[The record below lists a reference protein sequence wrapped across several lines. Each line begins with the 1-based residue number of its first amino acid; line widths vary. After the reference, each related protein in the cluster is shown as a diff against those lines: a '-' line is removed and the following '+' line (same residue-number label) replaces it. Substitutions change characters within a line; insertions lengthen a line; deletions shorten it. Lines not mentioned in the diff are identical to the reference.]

1 VVSKGSET
9 ILVTGS
15 VMVPVAAREYLEH
28 RGYGVRHVAQ
38 DTFSSEELRDALDGV
53 VGYMIGGYEEPLA
66 EHFDGAT
73 ALRAVGWVGTDYKA
87 YVPGWE
93 RAFELG
99 IAFLNAPG
107 ANAASV
113 AEFAC
118 LLMLT
123 MSRPFTNRV
132 LSPGA
137 APSELSAPGRDLLGK
152 RLGLVG
158 LGRIGSRVARIAAF
172 GFGMHVAYTGPHR
185 KPDLEGALGV
195 EYLAKEELLA
205 SSDLVSLHRPG
216 PGANE
221 TCEMGVVECA
231 LLRPESILV
240 NTAHHRLVDPTALFV
255 AIEERSVRAA
265 VDGIGSEDA
274 WQRLVALGPDRFLA
288 VPSMAFNTE
297 DANLRASM
305 RIATGICDV
314 LEGKVSDDV
323 NNPDFLSVRDR
334 QRHD

>member
-1 VVSKGSET
+1 VSAGKRT
-9 ILVTGS
+9 ILVTGT
-15 VMVPVAAREYLEH
+15 VMVPTAAMEYLEH

-38 DTFSSEELRDALDGV
+38 DTFSSDELRVALDGA

-66 EHFDGAT
+66 AHFDGAT
-73 ALRAVGWVGTDYKA
+73 ELLAVGWVGTDYKA

-123 MSRPFTNRV
+123 MCRPFTARV

-137 APSELSAPGRDLLGK
+137 PPSDLSSPGRDLLGK

-158 LGRIGSRVARIAAF
+158 LGRIGSRVARIAGH
-172 GFGMHVAYTGPHR
+172 GFGMTVAYTGPHR
-185 KPDLEGALGV
+185 KLDLEAALGA
-195 EYLAKEELLA
+195 EFLAKDELLA
-205 SSDLVSLHRPG
+205 TSDVVSLHRPG
-216 PGANE
+216 LVATETRELGAAE
-221 TCEMGVVECA
+221 FG
-231 LLRPESILV
+231 LLAPESILV
-240 NTAHHRLVDPTALFV
+240 NTAHHRLVDPASLEV
-255 AIEERSVRAA
+255 AMNERGVRAA
-265 VDGIGSEDA
+265 VDGIGPEDE

-314 LEGKVSDDV
+314 LEGKPSEDV
-323 NNPDFLSVRDR
+323 NNPDFAAVRAR
-334 QRHD
+334 QRPR